1 MAEAVQGQ
9 DRIVDPDVSTEPGRV
24 SNSVMATTLIG
35 AHGLEHLYANSFQV
49 FLPAIYDSFGFSFAV
64 QGAVLM
70 ATRRLTGGLTSM
82 FSGFFVD
89 MFQHRVGL
97 VLGFSLFLIGIG
109 YILVS
114 LSPSYGLIL
123 AALAIASAGSALWHP
138 PALGLLARRY
148 PEKRGLFISLHRS
161 FGNVGDLIGPVA
173 VGALLSVVGWRLIMG
188 GGTPLLLILAIV
200 VTLLLRGVGGPK
212 IQGVPVWENF
222 TAQLRSLRAVFKAG
236 GMLPI
241 FTVSA
246 VRGMG
251 DGAVM
256 FVIPLYLTRSIA
268 EGGLDKSYFIMSI
281 HILLLA
287 APGIVSGPLFGA
299 LSDRIG
305 RRPVISF
312 IMAVSVILPVTIAL
326 GGSGP
331 WMTLSVALFGLF
343 HFAIN
348 SLTQAAAIDLAE
360 GRGLEATFIGLMW
373 GSNSAFGVVSLLAAG
388 ILVGALPETAFGW
401 AMPSGFT
408 GFGWHAGLYFGA
420 SMFFVGWLVSLIIP
434 ATGAPRQRVDAQAA
448 SAGSAA

>member
-1 MAEAVQGQ
+1 MAEAVQRQ
-9 DRIVDPDVSTEPGRV
+9 DGLVTPGVSTEPGHV
-24 SNSVMATTLIG
+24 SNSAMATTLIG

-49 FLPAIYDSFGFSFAV
+49 FLPAIYDSLGLFPV
-64 QGAVLM
+64 QGAMLM

-89 MFQHRVGL
+89 MFQHRVGF
-97 VLGFSLFLIGIG
+97 VLAFSLFLIGAG

-114 LSPSYGLIL
+114 VSPTYGLIV

-148 PEKRGLFISLHRS
+148 PEKRGLLISLHRS
-161 FGNVGDLIGPVA
+161 FGNVGDLVGPVT
-173 VGALLSVVGWRLIMG
+173 VGALLSVVGWQLIMR
-188 GGTPLLLILAIV
+188 GGTPLLFILAIIV
-200 VTLLLRGVGGPK
+200 AVFLRGVGGPK
-212 IQGVPVWENF
+212 VQNLAVRENF
-222 TAQLRSLRAVFKAG
+222 MAQWRSLGAVFRAG

-241 FTVSA
+241 FIVSA

-268 EGGLDKSYFIMSI
+268 EGGLEKSYFIMSI
-281 HILLLA
+281 HVLLLA

-326 GGSGP
+326 GGSGA
-331 WMTLSVALFGLF
+331 WMTFSVALFGLF

-360 GRGLEATFIGLMW
+360 GKGLEATFIGLMW

-388 ILVGALPETAFGW
+388 ILVGALPETSFGW

-434 ATGAPRQRVDAQAA
+434 ATGAPRQQVNAGAA
-448 SAGSAA
+448 SAGSTA